1 MQSHNHCE
9 VNKTLIRHWW
19 SHYILSTDIKDKYTC
34 KVREIG
40 QRKFAERSLILMA
53 LSRLF
58 NWKTVWCNERSIV
71 AIIIVHQQW
80 CRLYNSDFLQELI
93 KTHKAMMFS
102 WSIQCKC
109 LYSMTVDDGYKRDLK
124 KEKKI
129 NVWISDSVI
138 WLFINFILM
147 LIYLFGGGVGYD
159 MWVTV
164 ELLTNI
170 TFPSFQPLKRC
181 TRVIWWKYIKI

>member
-1 MQSHNHCE
+1 
-9 VNKTLIRHWW
+9 
-19 SHYILSTDIKDKYTC
+19 
-34 KVREIG
+34 
-40 QRKFAERSLILMA
+40 MA

-58 NWKTVWCNERSIV
+58 NWKTVWCDERSIV
-71 AIIIVHQQW
+71 VFIIVHQQW

-147 LIYLFGGGVGYD
+147 LIYLFGGGGVRYVSNSWTPYKYHISLFPAFKTLYTSNL
-159 MWVTV
+159 MKIYQ
-164 ELLTNI
+164 NI
-170 TFPSFQPLKRC
+170 
-181 TRVIWWKYIKI
+181 KYI

>member
-71 AIIIVHQQW
+71 AINIVHQQW
-80 CRLYNSDFLQELI
+80 CRLYNSDFLQELRLI
-93 KTHKAMMFS
+93 KQWCFLEVYNVNVY
-102 WSIQCKC
+102 IQWQ
-109 LYSMTVDDGYKRDLK
+109 SMTDINGIWK
-124 KEKKI
+124 KKKHY
-129 NVWISDSVI
+129 VWISDFDI

-147 LIYLFGGGVGYD
+147 LIYLFGGGG
-159 MWVTV
+159 TIC
-164 ELLTNI
+164 E
-170 TFPSFQPLKRC
+170 
-181 TRVIWWKYIKI
+181 